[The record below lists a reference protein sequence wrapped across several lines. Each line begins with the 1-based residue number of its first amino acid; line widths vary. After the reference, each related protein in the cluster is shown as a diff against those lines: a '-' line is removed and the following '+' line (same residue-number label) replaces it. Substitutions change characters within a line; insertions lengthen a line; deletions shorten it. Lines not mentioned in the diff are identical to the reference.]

1 MTKEEFISKAVERS
15 KTFIKDAQL
24 DIRKISEMQS
34 HIVNCLFNNQPLS
47 YSVVDS
53 EAKECKNIYIM
64 LDTPYIDHTEEE
76 AFCVLDVI
84 NYYTFPVTAILDSI
98 SLSKKGKLTEAL
110 DIRPFMFSG
119 PAPTQI
125 IWSGSDISTVKTV
138 GYPSLTNEDAV
149 AAFKHWIHYV
159 FGLHLNIETGYLEDS
174 F

>member
-1 MTKEEFISKAVERS
+1 MTKEELISKAVERS
-15 KTFIKDAQL
+15 ETFIKDAQL
-24 DIRKISEMQS
+24 DIKKISEMQS
-34 HIVNCLFNNQPLS
+34 RIADCLFNHEPLLF
-47 YSVVDS
+47 SVADS

-64 LDTPYIDHTEEE
+64 IDVPYIDHTEEE
-76 AFCVLDVI
+76 PFCVLDVI

-98 SLSKKGKLTEAL
+98 SLSKEGKLTDAL

-125 IWSGSDISTVKTV
+125 IWSGSDVSTVKAV
-138 GYPSLTNEDAV
+138 GYPSLTNDDSI

-159 FGLHLNIETGYLEDS
+159 FGLNLNIETGYLEDS